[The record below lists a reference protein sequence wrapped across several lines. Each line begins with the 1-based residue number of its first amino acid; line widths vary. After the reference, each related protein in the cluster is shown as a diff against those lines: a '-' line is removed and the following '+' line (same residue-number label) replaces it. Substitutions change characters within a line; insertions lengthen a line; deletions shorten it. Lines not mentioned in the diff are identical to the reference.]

1 MSDPKPDFETLNAYV
16 DGELEPPAAAAV
28 ARAAAEDAGIA
39 EQVAKLHAMKAA
51 VRNAYDTPP
60 IITIYPSRPKFSRLA
75 GGALAAGLAVAVV
88 AGGLWLGIDEFGQP
102 AAPGNVFAAALNNHD
117 HWTSEPVKFQPIEV
131 AAGFTLPD
139 LMLSGLRVETVE
151 TDVTL
156 NGIPATHI
164 GYVGHKGCHLSL
176 YVLLMKGVVDVGDYS
191 NDDPLHAESWM
202 IGNTTYLAVARRMDP
217 VRFTTISHALRLATE
232 KGIPL
237 DQRVRTALA
246 KAHQPC
252 VS

>member
-1 MSDPKPDFETLNAYV
+1 MNERKPDFATLNAYV

-39 EQVAKLHAMKAA
+39 DQVAKLHAMKAA
-51 VRNAYDTPP
+51 VRETYDTPP
-60 IITIYPSRPKFSRLA
+60 VITIYPSRPAFSRLT

-88 AGGLWLGIDEFGQP
+88 AAGLWLGVEWLSAP
-102 AAPGNVFAAALNNHD
+102 ATPGNVFAAALSNHD
-117 HWTSEPVKFQPIEV
+117 RWTSEPEQVAPIEV

-139 LMLSGLRVETVE
+139 LTLSGLRVEAVE
-151 TDVTL
+151 TDVKL

-176 YVLLMKGVVDVGDYS
+176 YVLHMQGVVDLGDS
-191 NDDPLHAESWM
+191 ASDDLLHAESWM
-202 IGNTTYLAVARRMDP
+202 VGSTTYLAIARRMDP

-237 DQRVRTALA
+237 DQRVRMALA
-246 KAHQPC
+246 KSHQPC

>member
-28 ARAAAEDAGIA
+28 ARAAAEHAGIA
-39 EQVAKLHAMKAA
+39 DQVAKLHAMKAA

-60 IITIYPSRPKFSRLA
+60 IITIYPSRAKFSRLA
-75 GGALAAGLAVAVV
+75 GGAMAAGLAIAVV
-88 AGGLWLGIDEFGQP
+88 AGGLWLGIDKLSQP
-102 AAPGNVFAAALNNHD
+102 TTPGNVFAAALSDHD
-117 HWTSEPVKFQPIEV
+117 QWTAEPVKLQPITV

-139 LMLSGLRVETVE
+139 LMLSGLRVEAVE
-151 TDVTL
+151 TDVRL

-176 YVLLMKGVVDVGDYS
+176 YVLHMKGVVDVGDFA
-191 NDDPLHAESWM
+191 DDDLLHAESWM
-202 IGNTTYLAVARRMDP
+202 VGNTTYLAIARRMDP

-232 KGIPL
+232 EGIPL

-246 KAHQPC
+246 KSHQPC

>member
-1 MSDPKPDFETLNAYV
+1 MSEPKPDFEALNAYV
-16 DGELEPPAAAAV
+16 DGELQPRGAAAV

-39 EQVAKLHAMKAA
+39 AQVAKLHAMKAA
-51 VRNAYDTPP
+51 VRDAHDTPP
-60 IITIYPSRPKFSRLA
+60 IITIYSSRSRFSRLA
-75 GGALAAGLAVAVV
+75 GGAIAAGLAIAVV
-88 AGGLWLGIDEFGQP
+88 AGGLWLGIERFSQP
-102 AAPGNVFAAALNNHD
+102 ATSGNVFAAALSNHD
-117 HWTSEPVKFQPIEV
+117 QWTAEPVTFQPIDV

-139 LMLSGLRVETVE
+139 LMLSGLRVEAVE
-151 TDVTL
+151 TDVKL

-176 YVLLMKGVVDVGDYS
+176 YVLHMKGVVDVGDFT
-191 NDDPLHAESWM
+191 NDDLLHAESWM
-202 IGNTTYLAVARRMDP
+202 VGNTTYLAIARRMDP

-232 KGIPL
+232 EGIPL

-246 KAHQPC
+246 KSHQPC